1 MVFSTKDRGESD
13 CQRSPGT
20 GVFAYVW
27 MVFSTKDRGESDS
40 QRSPGTGVFA
50 YVWMVFSTKDR
61 ERVTVREA
69 QGQDRGESDCQ
80 RSPGTGVFAYVWM
93 VFSTKDRGESDS
105 QRSPG
110 TGVFAYVWMVFS
122 TKDRGESDCQRS
134 PGTGVFAYVW
144 MVFSTKDREESG
156 SQRSPGTG
164 MFVCVWMVFSTK
176 DRGESDCQRS
186 PGTGVFAYVWIMFST
201 KDRGESDSQR
211 SPGTGVFAY
220 VWMVFSTKDR
230 GESDCQRSPGTGVFA
245 YVWMVFSTKDRGESD
260 NLGAGLFNVLPDIV
274 HRLTVEWIAGDF
286 MCKLIK
292 YIQGGVLYG
301 STYVLVALSVDRYDA
316 IIHPMRFAHDRK
328 SKAMICV
335 AWGLAA
341 LFSIPSPVI
350 FALRML
356 PNGEWQC
363 WAEWPE
369 DWYWTPYMTI
379 VTTLVFFIPLVIIST
394 CYIFIV
400 VKIWRRSKELVQE
413 RKFIGEKCIPMT
425 PRTFTQSNNKGSPD
439 DQADDD
445 SSPVKKRG
453 CVGSLRGPKGKK
465 IMRQPSSQGIIPKAK
480 IKTIKLS
487 LAIITAPKKS
497 REQIYSCAKIS
508 GVVASGG
515 VVDRA
520 IDYEPGDPGLIR
532 TRYMSEHAPR
542 RCALGKGTLHDFPHS
557 TQV

>member
-1 MVFSTKDRGESD
+1 MTEGGNNSTSGARAEKFGALPTLNISLENVTDLLFNSTNSTSTEEPKG
-13 CQRSPGT
+13 GT
-20 GVFAYVW
+20 IYSTHQTEQLVTLWVLFAFIVVGNSLVLLVMW
-27 MVFSTKDRGESDS
+27 M
-40 QRSPGTGVFA
+40 
-50 YVWMVFSTKDR
+50 
-61 ERVTVREA
+61 ERHKKTRMN
-69 QGQDRGESDCQ
+69 
-80 RSPGTGVFAYVWM
+80 F
-93 VFSTKDRGESDS
+93 F
-105 QRSPG
+105 
-110 TGVFAYVWMVFS
+110 
-122 TKDRGESDCQRS
+122 
-134 PGTGVFAYVW
+134 
-144 MVFSTKDREESG
+144 
-156 SQRSPGTG
+156 
-164 MFVCVWMVFSTK
+164 
-176 DRGESDCQRS
+176 
-186 PGTGVFAYVWIMFST
+186 IMNLALA
-201 KDRGESDSQR
+201 D
-211 SPGTGVFAY
+211 
-220 VWMVFSTKDR
+220 
-230 GESDCQRSPGTGVFA
+230 
-245 YVWMVFSTKDRGESD
+245 
-260 NLGAGLFNVLPDIV
+260 LGAGLFNVLPDIV

-487 LAIITAPKKS
+487 LAIITAFIACWSPYFVFDMITNFSDLPESETKKRAS
-497 REQIYSCAKIS
+497 LIIQNLPALNSAINPIIYGFFSTKNCGKFRRIKWVDWLAVKVFHCEELEKK
-508 GVVASGG
+508 GPGG
-515 VVDRA
+515 VM
-520 IDYEPGDPGLIR
+520 P
-532 TRYMSEHAPR
+532 PR
-542 RCALGKGTLHDFPHS
+542 RRTFQSTLQETILGPQTTNSSISRDAPSNPGRRHALNN
-557 TQV
+557 